1 MPKSK
6 RWGGK
11 IDDIVESLEFIKDYL
26 ANRVPTI
33 DMVATKAD
41 VIAVKADVIAV
52 REDIKKLDVRLTRVE
67 ASAVT
72 KDYLDIKLAD
82 LRGDLV
88 VLTRKEDNKVK
99 SLIDI
104 LKKKKVITNSEARQ
118 VLKMEPF
125 AQI

>member
-1 MPKSK
+1 
-6 RWGGK
+6 
-11 IDDIVESLEFIKDYL
+11 
-26 ANRVPTI
+26 
-33 DMVATKAD
+33 
-41 VIAVKADVIAV
+41 VIAV